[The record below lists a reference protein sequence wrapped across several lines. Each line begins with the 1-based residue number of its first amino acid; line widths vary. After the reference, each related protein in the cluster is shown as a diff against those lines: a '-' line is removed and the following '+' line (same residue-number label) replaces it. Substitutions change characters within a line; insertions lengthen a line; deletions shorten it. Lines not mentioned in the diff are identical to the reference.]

1 MKNNDLIAKLKKLG
15 EIKPDEKFL
24 KNNRELL
31 LSQISNSGA
40 EKISAF
46 EKFILT
52 SENLA
57 RVFSRPAFALGIF
70 VLVLVGANF
79 SDKLLQNTKPNDSL
93 YLARIISEKVKV
105 NTTMNQT
112 QREKLAISYA
122 MRHAEDIASILS
134 DDEFNVEENY
144 DQVAKLNTD
153 FINEVNK
160 VETRLSRL
168 SASGPR
174 NSNGE
179 EKLEEEMIIADKSK
193 DNEAISIYIAPEDE
207 VVIDSAKASTTPVI
221 NDDKEL
227 STSTASSSLDNK
239 AIEEEIVSSSDLI
252 KKEGKVYQAKELA
265 QQGDFSGA
273 LNKLNEAVELIK

>member
-207 VVIDSAKASTTPVI
+207 VVIDSAKASATPVI

>member
-174 NSNGE
+174 NSKGE

-207 VVIDSAKASTTPVI
+207 VVIDSAKASATPVI